1 MSNLDLW
8 DRVKTPEIKYTKKV
22 SMRGGFT
29 ATSPQYLI
37 KLATREFGS
46 YGKGFGLSESAFDYS
61 LLEAY
66 RVAIHNAKFFYCV
79 DGERYEFVITNTV
92 EMVTKNGF
100 VDTDFAK
107 KAETNTLCKALSKIG
122 FAADI
127 YMGMFEDQE
136 YIHNLA
142 SEQAINNAADKDT
155 ERAKQAAD
163 LTAEGMRT
171 IEAMNKANSMS
182 ELEGLYKSI
191 ARKATNKDD
200 KLLVQI
206 TKAKDAAKERIENDS
221 IVSTD

>member
-22 SMRGGFT
+22 NMRGGFT

-37 KLATREFGS
+37 KLATKEFGS
-46 YGKGFGLSESAFDYS
+46 YGKGFGLCESKFDYS
-61 LLEAY
+61 LLETH
-66 RVAIHNAKFFYCV
+66 RIAIHNARFFYCINAN
-79 DGERYEFVITNTV
+79 RYEFIITNTV

-136 YIHNLA
+136 YIYNLA
-142 SEQAINNAADKDT
+142 SEQAINEASDKDA
-155 ERAKQAAD
+155 ERAKQAAE
-163 LTAEGMRT
+163 LKQECQRAITA
-171 IEAMNKANSMS
+171 INKSNSMS

-191 ARKATNKDD
+191 ARKTATKDST
-200 KLLVQI
+200 LHRALI
-206 TKAKDAAKERIENDS
+206 MAKDSAKERIENDN
-221 IVSTD
+221 IIPAN

>member
-22 SMRGGFT
+22 NMRGGFT

-37 KLATREFGS
+37 KLATKEFGS
-46 YGKGFGLSESAFDYS
+46 YGKGFGLSESEFDYS

-92 EMVTKNGF
+92 EIVTKNGF

-163 LTAEGMRT
+163 LTAEGNRT
-171 IEAMNKANSMS
+171 IEAINKANSLS
-182 ELEGLYKSI
+182 ELKGLYSSI
-191 ARKATNKDD
+191 ARKLANRDD
-200 KLLVQI
+200 KLLIKI

-221 IVSTD
+221 TVSTD

>member
-8 DRVKTPEIKYTKKV
+8 ERVKAPDIKYTKKV
-22 SMRGGFT
+22 NMRGGFT

-46 YGKGFGLSESAFDYS
+46 YGKGFGLSHSEFDYS

-92 EMVTKNGF
+92 EMVTKNGY

-142 SEQAINNAADKDT
+142 TEQAINNASDKDA
-155 ERAKQAAD
+155 ERAKQASE
-163 LTAEGMRT
+163 LNAEGKRSIT
-171 IEAMNKANSMS
+171 AMNKANSLS
-182 ELEGLYKSI
+182 ELAGLFKSI
-191 ARKATNKDD
+191 ARKVGDRDD
-200 KLLVQI
+200 KLLREI
-206 TKAKDAAKERIENDS
+206 TKSKDEAKERIENDS
-221 IVSTD
+221 TVSTN

>member
-200 KLLVQI
+200 KLLAQI